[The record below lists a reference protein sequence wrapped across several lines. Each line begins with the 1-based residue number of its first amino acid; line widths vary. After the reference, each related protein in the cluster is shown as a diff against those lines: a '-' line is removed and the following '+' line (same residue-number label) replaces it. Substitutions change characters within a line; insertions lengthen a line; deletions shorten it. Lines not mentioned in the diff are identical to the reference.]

1 MVTKKLLPPEP
12 NNTSVAKKRAEE
24 EAPNRSNPKE
34 KKRRTNWG
42 EGDAKVKIDTA
53 IRERHAG
60 RKCGLISLLLKQFS
74 WLFGISYKAF
84 EKYVAR
90 NYSNHRFCDSSVRR
104 APLVKRKDQYYL
116 DNVLARKDQSNAAG
130 IKAESIDLVLD
141 LDIFLTQEQER

>member
-1 MVTKKLLPPEP
+1 MATNFTTGFTLCTITY
-12 NNTSVAKKRAEE
+12 NKRADEE
-24 EAPNRSNPKE
+24 VTNKSNSKE
-34 KKRRTNWG
+34 KSYREKWG
-42 EGDAKVKIDTA
+42 EDEEKVKLDTA
-53 IRERHAG
+53 IKEWNTG
-60 RKCGLISLLLKQFS
+60 RKCGLISLLLKEFS